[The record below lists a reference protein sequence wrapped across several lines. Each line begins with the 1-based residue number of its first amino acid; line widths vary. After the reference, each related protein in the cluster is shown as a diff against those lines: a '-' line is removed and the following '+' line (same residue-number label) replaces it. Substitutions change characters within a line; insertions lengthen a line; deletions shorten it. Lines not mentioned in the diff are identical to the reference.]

1 MQRSHK
7 SEASAR
13 RTDQGHPQRDL
24 DVPVMGRR
32 ESKRR
37 ETRAR
42 IKAAALALFL
52 EKGYENT
59 TVREIAARAD
69 VGFGTLF
76 SHAAEKRELL
86 FLLFDDVVR
95 DTFDRSF
102 RKAAKTDLFAD
113 QLMAIFAPPYRMH
126 APNPKLGRALFT
138 ELTFTPN
145 TTLRQRFPAF
155 DRTALIGRIAEVV
168 DHAKASDQI
177 TTTADSEFVARVI
190 FSIFTGSLR
199 AWLVGPR
206 PVASTGIDHL
216 RKELELLITGLGPA
230 TAAQPGARRATR

>member
-1 MQRSHK
+1 VQRSHK

-13 RTDQGHPQRDL
+13 RTDQGQPQRDL
-24 DVPVMGRR
+24 DVPVTGRR

-86 FLLFDDVVR
+86 FLLFDDIVR

-155 DRTALIGRIAEVV
+155 DRTALVGRIAEVV
-168 DHAKASDQI
+168 DRAKVSGQVM
-177 TTTADSEFVARVI
+177 TTADSEFVARVI

-199 AWLVGPR
+199 AWLVGPC
-206 PVASTGIDHL
+206 PVASAGIANL
-216 RKELELLITGLGPA
+216 RSELELLVTGLASVSASQSG
-230 TAAQPGARRATR
+230 AAKIR

>member
-1 MQRSHK
+1 VQRSHK

-13 RTDQGHPQRDL
+13 RTDQGQPQRDL
-24 DVPVMGRR
+24 DVPVTGRR

-59 TVREIAARAD
+59 TVREIAAHAD

-86 FLLFDDVVR
+86 FLLFDDIVR

-155 DRTALIGRIAEVV
+155 DRTALVGRIAEVV
-168 DHAKASDQI
+168 DRAKVSGQVM
-177 TTTADSEFVARVI
+177 TTADSEFVARVI

-206 PVASTGIDHL
+206 PVASAGIANL
-216 RKELELLITGLGPA
+216 RSELELLVTGLASVSASQSG
-230 TAAQPGARRATR
+230 AAKIR